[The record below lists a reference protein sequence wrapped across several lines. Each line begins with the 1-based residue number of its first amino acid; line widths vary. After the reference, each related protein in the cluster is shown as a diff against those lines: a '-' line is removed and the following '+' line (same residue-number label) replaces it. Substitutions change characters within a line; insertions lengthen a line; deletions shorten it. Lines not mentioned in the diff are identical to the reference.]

1 MTGAAGFV
9 GHRVVQHL
17 AGGEERVVAIDAVP
31 VGEAEGVQPWLIDLA
46 RDPGNRVRS
55 ALAGADTV
63 IHLAWS
69 HSDPPAADAAVP
81 FPNLKALRA
90 VLDAAAEAGVRRLV
104 HVSSATV
111 YGAWP
116 DNPVPL
122 REDAPLRPNPGFRYA
137 VEKGE
142 AERAVAEWADDH
154 PDTAVAIL
162 RPTVTVGSTGPALY
176 QGLAGL
182 DTPQPATAARPM
194 QFLDV
199 SDFVGAIVF
208 ARDHGLQ
215 GVFNV
220 APDGWIDLDRA
231 RAIVGGLTR
240 LRLPEG
246 LAAMVATLG
255 WRFLRTGTPAE
266 ARPYSMFPWVV
277 ANDRLR
283 AEGWAPSRSN
293 EEALAGSDDR
303 RQWSDLP
310 SNPRDEALLL
320 AAGLGF
326 VAASGAA
333 AAGMAALAYRMWRR
347 WRRGVRGVS

>member
-1 MTGAAGFV
+1 MVTGAAGFV
-9 GHRVVQHL
+9 GHRVLERL
-17 AGGEERVVAIDAVP
+17 AAGQARVVAIDAVP
-31 VGEAEGVQPWLIDLA
+31 MGEAAGVEPWLIDLA
-46 RDPGNRVRS
+46 RDPGDRVRS
-55 ALAGADTV
+55 AMAGAATV

-69 HSDPPAADAAVP
+69 HSDPPAPGAAVP

-90 VLDAAAEAGVRRLV
+90 VLDAAAGAGVGQLV

-111 YGAWP
+111 YGAWA

-142 AERAVAEWADDH
+142 AERAVADWADDH
-154 PDTAVAIL
+154 PEVRVAIL

-176 QGLAGL
+176 QGLAGTV
-182 DTPQPATAARPM
+182 TPQPTTARPM

-199 SDFVGAIVF
+199 ADCVGAVLF
-208 ARDHGLQ
+208 ASEHGLR

-231 RAIVGGLTR
+231 RAIIGGLAR

-246 LAAMVATLG
+246 LQAMVASLG
-255 WRFLRTGTPAE
+255 WRLLRTGTPAE
-266 ARPYSMFPWVV
+266 ARPYSVHPWVV

-283 AEGWAPSRSN
+283 AEGWAPTRTN
-293 EEALAGSDDR
+293 EEALAGSVDR

-310 SNPRDEALLL
+310 NNPRDEALLI
-320 AAGLGF
+320 AAGIGL
-326 VAASGAA
+326 VAAGGAA
-333 AAGMAALAYRMWRR
+333 AVATAAAAYRMWQRR
-347 WRRGVRGVS
+347 R